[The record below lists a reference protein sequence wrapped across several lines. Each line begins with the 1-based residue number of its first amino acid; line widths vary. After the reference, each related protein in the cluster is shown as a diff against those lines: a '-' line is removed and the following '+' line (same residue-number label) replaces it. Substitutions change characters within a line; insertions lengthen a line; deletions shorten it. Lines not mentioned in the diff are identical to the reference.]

1 MDIILHKIG
10 LVRIV
15 SSFPSILYFVANMF
29 LKLMEGYV
37 LLRKKNLCVFVISPN
52 TIIEDSKLRHYELTK
67 LLMGRSICVC
77 HITRNNKNAFFDA
90 NKSQNAKS
98 RVSE

>member
-15 SSFPSILYFVANMF
+15 SSFPSILYFVADMF

-37 LLRKKNLCVFVISPN
+37 LLKNKKEWFHYQLPNASSLQKKNTLWPTLTHVYMYNHSP
-52 TIIEDSKLRHYELTK
+52 
-67 LLMGRSICVC
+67 
-77 HITRNNKNAFFDA
+77 
-90 NKSQNAKS
+90 
-98 RVSE
+98 